1 MMPMKKQN
9 ALMMTALAGVVCV
22 AASVAGSAGLIPL
35 WSSTVLVIVS
45 FPVFLVSLG
54 LWWNASEKEG
64 DTPFIGY

>member
-1 MMPMKKQN
+1 MMSMKKQN
-9 ALMMTALAGVVCV
+9 ALIMTVLAGGVCI
-22 AASVAGSAGLIPL
+22 AASVAGSAGLLPL
-35 WSSTVLVIVS
+35 WAAAVLVIVF

>member
-1 MMPMKKQN
+1 MKKQN

-22 AASVAGSAGLIPL
+22 AASTAGSLGLLAL
-35 WSSTVLVIVS
+35 WASAVLVIVS

>member
-1 MMPMKKQN
+1 MPMKKQN
-9 ALMMTALAGVVCV
+9 ALMMTALAGLVCV
-22 AASVAGSAGLIPL
+22 AASAAGSLGLLPL
-35 WSSTVLVIVS
+35 WTAAVLVIVS

>member
-1 MMPMKKQN
+1 MPMKKQN
-9 ALMMTALAGVVCV
+9 ALMMTVLSGVVCV
-22 AASVAGSAGLIPL
+22 AASAAGSVGLIPL
-35 WSSTVLVIVS
+35 WAAAVLVIVS